1 MIEQDLEVLMEL
13 PNISMMMNQVLFLVK
28 TGREKEIV
36 KDILLIMDLNGILT
50 IILP

>member
-28 TGREKEIV
+28 TEKEKEIV
-36 KDILLIMDLNGILT
+36 KGILLIMDLNGILT
-50 IILP
+50 IIPL